1 LVNIRKSQYAD
12 NNLTKDFTI
21 AIKEV
26 CEPGPKNI
34 EKSQRDKEKII
45 NFLEDQVRDIKKD
58 KELL

>member
-1 LVNIRKSQYAD
+1 
-12 NNLTKDFTI
+12 LTKDFTT

-26 CEPGPKNI
+26 CEPGPKYI